1 MTRRDGR
8 RGLVDVSVDGP
19 DLVITPRGWWGFLSL
34 RRRIRLPLAAIRSAH
49 VSGDP
54 TVEVPVTWRS
64 GGTGTFAVR
73 AGYWR
78 GSGVRSW
85 WCYRYG
91 QPAVLVELALPRL
104 RAVVV
109 MTDDDRATV
118 DQIVSLQATI

>member
-1 MTRRDGR
+1 MSRRDGR

-19 DLVITPRGWWGFLSL
+19 DLVIAPRGWWGFLSL
-34 RRRIRLPLAAIRSAH
+34 RRRIRLPRAAIRSAH

-54 TVEVPVTWRS
+54 TADVPVTWRS

-104 RAVVV
+104 QAVVI